1 MERTVRSLLLLLAA
15 CMLTAPVSA
24 DPLPDYHQIYVQ
36 VANDLGAR
44 YDLYGNNTYHFVFNG
59 SATQGL
65 GSLYVTTDTSVP
77 EGQVTTTTD
86 QSGTFYITYPGGGK
100 GFDDAVILMLAV
112 NGTVPDDFAIHIK
125 SSGYNWTPA
134 AVKNQKPAMD
144 EISYV
149 DGAVDETFTINDL
162 IYGPQTWRPMNC
174 ADYPIHDGQNMNNTF
189 NLVFIDLNVGVLCPD
204 GDLIDLKDSGAVKI
218 EYSFENFYSFA
229 AFNAYAWCNQSN
241 RGKGVFWTNRLTGAS
256 QHSGYSVIGTAPP
269 VAAITISPS
278 SITTDVGDTQQFDAT
293 AYDQYGDGMLDM
305 TFMWRSSNKTVGT
318 IGEDGLFTALAP
330 GNATITAE
338 HGTVNGTAN
347 VTVHHPTGAGDA
359 EDRDDSEDGGGDSQ
373 FIPVIAAD
381 EAVNRTANVTST
393 PTPAPTEMPPVNVT
407 PSPCPS
413 QSPTT
418 SAAIQHPSP
427 LAPSS
432 TTLKS
437 AGFGALFAF
446 IGLLAVV
453 YLIKR
458 RS

>member
-1 MERTVRSLLLLLAA
+1 MERTVRLLLLLLAA
-15 CMLTAPVSA
+15 CMLAASVSA
-24 DPLPDYHQIYVQ
+24 DPLPDYHQVYVQ
-36 VANDLGAR
+36 VANGAR
-44 YDLYGNNTYHFVFNG
+44 YDLYGNDTYHFVFNG

-77 EGQVTTTTD
+77 EGQVTTTSD

-125 SSGYNWTPA
+125 SCGYNWTPT

-149 DGAVDETFTINDL
+149 DGAVDETFTINDM

-174 ADYPIHDGQNMNNTF
+174 MDYPIHDGQDMSDYGNTF

-204 GDLIDLKDSGAVKI
+204 GDLIDLTDSGAVKI
-218 EYSFENFYSFA
+218 EYSFENLHSFA

-241 RGKGVFWTNRLTGAS
+241 RGKGVFWTNRLTGAG
-256 QHSGYSVIGTAPP
+256 QHSGYSVIGAAPP
-269 VAAITISPS
+269 VVSITVSPS
-278 SITTDVGDTQQFDAT
+278 SITLNVGDTRQFDAT
-293 AYDQYGDGMLDM
+293 GYDQYGDGMPDM
-305 TFMWRSSNKTVGT
+305 IFTWRSSNKTVGT

-330 GNATITAE
+330 GKTVITAE

-347 VTVHHPTGAGDA
+347 VTVHY
-359 EDRDDSEDGGGDSQ
+359 EDGEEYKDGGGSH
-373 FIPVIAAD
+373 PSSVP
-381 EAVNRTANVTST
+381 TAINILPPSETATIQST
-393 PTPAPTEMPPVNVT
+393 PEPAPAPTEMPPVNVT

-427 LAPSS
+427 IAPSS
-432 TTLKS
+432 TALKS
-437 AGFGALFAF
+437 AGFRALFAF
-446 IGLLAVV
+446 IGLLAVA